1 MDTQWNRGLRKGL
14 FVGLLALIALSAVLA
29 LVRRSE
35 WVIPEEAAR
44 RENPLLSSP
53 NNLEAARGWYKESCA
68 ECHGDTGKGDGPKS
82 SKLFTGP
89 SDLTNSASMG
99 LRTDGALFFQIREGH
114 RPMPEFKTKLTE
126 EQRWQLVLL
135 MRSLSATADPKKK
148 SP

>member
-1 MDTQWNRGLRKGL
+1 MDARRNRGLRKAL
-14 FVGLLALIALSAVLA
+14 FVGLLALIALSVVLA
-29 LVRRSE
+29 LTRRSE

-44 RENPLLSSP
+44 RENPLLSSLK
-53 NNLEAARGWYKESCA
+53 NLDAGRGWYKESCA

-82 SKLFTGP
+82 RKLFTGP

-99 LRTDGALFFQIREGH
+99 LRTDGALFYQISEGH
-114 RPMPEFKTKLTE
+114 RPMPEFRTKMTE